1 MLLMGGS
8 VMAAL
13 MPWNPVVW
21 WLTWRLRVAVELDC
35 DRRVLAANPA
45 VRQYV
50 DLLLL
55 AAGRNRLSARL
66 LAAHFG
72 EYTSDLERRI
82 CAMTDSRVKLRP
94 VLVALATSAVLL
106 AAACEAPRPDPVA
119 PGLSP
124 VVTPESRPL
133 IEERRVAPAIAIAEG
148 SRYPRYP
155 AILLEAGVEGRV
167 VVSFVVTE
175 AGVADVASLKL
186 LETTHDLFAV
196 AVREALPDMRFT
208 ATSGKSKL
216 VPQRVEQPLTFM
228 VVGDGPV
235 EREVLARSRP
245 GALADIVVR
254 GVARGSNVLEPKA
267 RPSGEPTIVLRRART
282 LGVGVRPNI
291 LVRSIAGEE
300 LRRYLADSS
309 KEPFKS
315 PLGEIDPQDIEA
327 IEVLKGRAACPAPAP
342 PCPLITVTVKRGR
355 EAAYRAR

>member
-8 VMAAL
+8 VVAAL

-148 SRYPRYP
+148 SRFPRYP
-155 AILLEAGVEGRV
+155 EILRQAGVEGSV
-167 VVSFVVTE
+167 LVSFVVTE
-175 AGVADVASLKL
+175 AGVADVASLKII
-186 LETTHDLFAV
+186 ETTHELFAV

-216 VPQRVEQPLTFM
+216 VPQRVEQPFTFM
-228 VVGDGPV
+228 IVGNELV
-235 EREVLARSRP
+235 EREVPARSRP
-245 GALADIVVR
+245 GALSDAVVT
-254 GVARGSNVLEPKA
+254 GVTGSSVVEPKA
-267 RPSGEPTIVLRRART
+267 RPSGEPTIVLRGART
-282 LGVGVRPNI
+282 LGVEERPNI
-291 LVRSIAGEE
+291 VVRSIAGEE

-309 KEPFKS
+309 KESSRFA
-315 PLGEIDPQDIEA
+315 LGDIDPQDIEA
-327 IEVLKGRAACPAPAP
+327 IEVYKPRACPASATT
-342 PCPLITVTVKRGR
+342 PCPLIMVTVKRGR